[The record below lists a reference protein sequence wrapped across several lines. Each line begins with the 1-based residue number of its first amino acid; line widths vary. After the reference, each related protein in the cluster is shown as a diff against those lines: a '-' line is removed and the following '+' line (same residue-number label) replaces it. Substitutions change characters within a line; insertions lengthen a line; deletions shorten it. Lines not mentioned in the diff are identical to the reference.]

1 MGCTESNV
9 KSTATEYL
17 KKQMKDP
24 SSFKVEKIE
33 VLLDTV
39 PLFFNKNLMSLSE
52 KFSEAVKM
60 MVNRIKEL
68 GPAPLKEQL
77 DFEE

>member
-1 MGCTESNV
+1 MKMQE
-9 KSTATEYL
+9 L
-17 KKQMKDP
+17 KELIYQG
-24 SSFKVEKIE
+24 
-33 VLLDTV
+33 
-39 PLFFNKNLMSLSE
+39 E

-77 DFEE
+77 DAEN